1 MLRVSSSPKQNK
13 LQCSTPPGSKT
24 KVFSSE
30 EGSSGKRLAR
40 KRNDKQ
46 LQSMSPKILQLRK
59 KAQAKDSGLN
69 GRDSSI
75 SNDAFEKMLTMNDN
89 GVTSDDIS
97 DEWDVL
103 NYNRFQTLS
112 AYELDLM
119 DPKQTA
125 DDVVFL

>member
-1 MLRVSSSPKQNK
+1 L
-13 LQCSTPPGSKT
+13 
-24 KVFSSE
+24 
-30 EGSSGKRLAR
+30 
-40 KRNDKQ
+40 
-46 LQSMSPKILQLRK
+46 I
-59 KAQAKDSGLN
+59 

-75 SNDAFEKMLTMNDN
+75 SNDAFEKMLTMSNN

-119 DPKQTA
+119 DQKQTA